1 MQEGC
6 RCNGSRLRTV
16 IRHTGLGWRGKR
28 QTVTEYVS
36 ERGARVRELP
46 TEGKMAEVG
55 SNRWAE
61 ADSKDLCS
69 KQTI

>member
-1 MQEGC
+1 M
-6 RCNGSRLRTV
+6 

-28 QTVTEYVS
+28 QIVTEYVS
-36 ERGARVRELP
+36 ERGASVKELP
-46 TEGKMAEVG
+46 TEGKTAEVG

-61 ADSKDLCS
+61 ADSKDLCF

>member
-16 IRHTGLGWRGKR
+16 IRHMGLGWRGKR
-28 QTVTEYVS
+28 QIVTEYVS
-36 ERGARVRELP
+36 ERRARVRELP
-46 TEGKMAEVG
+46 SEEKTAEVG

-61 ADSKDLCS
+61 ADSKDLCF
-69 KQTI
+69 KQTV

>member
-46 TEGKMAEVG
+46 TEGKTVEVG